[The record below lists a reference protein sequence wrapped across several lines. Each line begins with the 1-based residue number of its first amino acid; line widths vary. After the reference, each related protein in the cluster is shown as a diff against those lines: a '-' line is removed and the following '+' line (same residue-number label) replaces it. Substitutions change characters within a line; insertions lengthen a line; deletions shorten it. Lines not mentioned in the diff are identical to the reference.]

1 MRFLVAALFA
11 FTAAA
16 AGSVARADEA
26 APGAQPAAPSASDA
40 GGDGFGVLASNKAR
54 VIFTAP
60 EGVQGLS
67 VKFDGHP
74 VRVTTM
80 TTRAFTIEP
89 GIHSVS
95 ATGIRG
101 GVEVAYEA
109 RFQVDPGEFV
119 RLPLPMTEVN
129 AAPPEG
135 PGCLSPSRTEEDVK
149 ACIAARTPA
158 QSGCGA
164 CVVSAAQPAP
174 PLGLMVLVPL
184 VLIARRLTRRRRRA
198 IDTASR
204 SA

>member
-1 MRFLVAALFA
+1 MRFFVAALVVFVA
-11 FTAAA
+11 VA

-26 APGAQPAAPSASDA
+26 APGAQPAATSPSDA

-54 VIFTAP
+54 VVFTAP
-60 EGVQGLS
+60 DGVQGLS

-74 VRVTTM
+74 VRINTM
-80 TTRAFTIEP
+80 TTRAFTIDP

-119 RLPLPMTEVN
+119 KLPLPMTEVN

-149 ACIAARTPA
+149 ACIAAKTPA
-158 QSGCGA
+158 QSGCGG
-164 CVVSAAQPAP
+164 CVVSPAEPAP
-174 PLGLMVLVPL
+174 PLGLL
-184 VLIARRLTRRRRRA
+184 VLIPFAAIARRLTRRRRDA